1 LKVKIRKGNFPV
13 KSLKFRPADQ
23 ISYFWAFKTVSM
35 QFGKEFKAVSASLGS
50 MLFWSF
56 SFVWVKVAYIAYQPL
71 TVVFLRLCF
80 SVILIFG
87 FSFFIRRF
95 ELPAKK
101 DLRFFVLLSF
111 FEPFLY
117 FMGESFGLKYVSS
130 TVAAVIVATIPLFTP
145 VVAWYY
151 YKEKIS
157 LINLAGL
164 VTSFIGVSLVVMN
177 SDFSFSASPKGV
189 LLEFCAVFSAV
200 AYSTV
205 LRKLAFRYNTF
216 TIIAFQNLIGIAFF
230 LPFWLIFEFRD
241 FVSSPFH
248 WQAFRA
254 ILLLSVFAS
263 SLAFILFTYSIRH
276 VGINRSN
283 TFINLIP
290 VFVAVLA
297 FFILG
302 DQLTLQKIIGITIV
316 ICGLFLAQIYK
327 RNSDTDSK
335 KNTIEQG

>member
-1 LKVKIRKGNFPV
+1 
-13 KSLKFRPADQ
+13 
-23 ISYFWAFKTVSM
+23 M
-35 QFGKEFKAVSASLGS
+35 QFGKEIKSIIASLGS

-87 FSFFIRRF
+87 FSFVIRRF
-95 ELPAKK
+95 QIPAKK
-101 DLRFFVLLSF
+101 DWGIFILLSF

-117 FMGESFGLKYVSS
+117 FMGESYGLKYVSS

-145 VVAWYY
+145 VVAWYFFR
-151 YKEKIS
+151 EKIS
-157 LINLAGL
+157 LMNLAGL
-164 VTSFIGVSLVVMN
+164 LASFIGVSLVVLN
-177 SDFSFSASPKGV
+177 PDFSFSASPKGV
-189 LLEFCAVFSAV
+189 GLEFCAVFSAI

-241 FVSSPFH
+241 YVSTPFH
-248 WQAFRA
+248 WQSFRA
-254 ILLLSVFAS
+254 ILLLSFFAS

-276 VGINRSN
+276 MGINRSN

-290 VFVAVLA
+290 VFVAILA
-297 FFILG
+297 FLILG
-302 DQLTLQKIIGITIV
+302 DSITLQKITGIAIV
-316 ICGLFLAQIYK
+316 IGGLFLAQIKK
-327 RNSDTDSK
+327 RDSFTDSK
-335 KNTIEQG
+335 EIPVNQG